1 MVGQL
6 VHGRHHRVG
15 LHTAH
20 MVSHGVKKSLT
31 ISPYAPVITVAV
43 FLHASQKP
51 RDRFHERVVIHD
63 RIPLISLQ
71 PGSRIP
77 VVLRQNQRF
86 RISLF
91 YGLAEPAPEFVIV
104 FCRVSQVGSHIQTP
118 AINGIGR
125 GYPLPGHVQYILHQ
139 FFRILVI

>member
-1 MVGQL
+1 MSRLFRPRSLDTSYHLIGPGKETGMVMVGQL

-43 FLHASQKP
+43 FLHAGQKP

-63 RIPLISLQ
+63 GIPLIPLQ

-77 VVLRQNQRF
+77 VVLRQNQRL
-86 RISLF
+86 RIGLF
-91 YGLAEPAPEFVIV
+91 YGLAEPAPEFVII
-104 FCRVSQVGSHIQTP
+104 FRRVS
-118 AINGIGR
+118 
-125 GYPLPGHVQYILHQ
+125 
-139 FFRILVI
+139 